1 VATNL
6 SKRLR
11 DLDNKKPRP
20 NLPPMPGQRD
30 PNDDKPMDGVVFVM
44 MSMTGLVAL
53 IVLAVFFG
61 TRSIESGLE
70 NKIAA
75 DLEGFE
81 VTEIDVRAE
90 ARDVLVVGLVS
101 DEARIEEVVEYL
113 ASLEGVTSFETNLQ
127 VRIEIDPG
135 EVQISAE
142 PIAISWTPTGATVV
156 GNASS
161 QDFMDAFLLSLE
173 DTFGA
178 VDAAGLTVKEGIE
191 SERDWFTS
199 FLQLTQSM
207 RQLTPEGAIFV
218 SPDDRLIQVTAEF
231 ENRADRSDARQVA
244 ADIISATTFEF
255 TSALTYKDAPPPPR
269 EEQVIE
275 LQANID
281 ELIEGK
287 IVEFETDSDVIA
299 AVGTALLD
307 EILAALQQFPDVS
320 IEIAGH
326 TDDLGSE
333 EYNDELSRRRA
344 DAVLAYLV
352 ARGEPVD
359 RFLVSGYGESRP
371 IADNTTADG
380 RARNR
385 RIEFKALLEG

>member
-1 VATNL
+1 MATNL

-11 DLDNKKPRP
+11 DLDKKKPRP
-20 NLPPMPGQRD
+20 NMPPMPGQRD
-30 PNDDKPMDGVVFVM
+30 PDDDKPVDGVVFVM
-44 MSMTGLVAL
+44 MSMTGLVGL

-61 TRSIESGLE
+61 ARSIESGLE
-70 NKIAA
+70 TKVAE
-75 DLEGFE
+75 DLAQFE
-81 VTEIDVRAE
+81 VTEIEVRAE
-90 ARDVLVVGLVS
+90 ARDIFVIGIVP

-113 ASLEGVTSFETNLQ
+113 ATVEGVTSYETNLQ
-127 VRIEIDPG
+127 VRIEVEPG
-135 EVQISAE
+135 ELLITAE
-142 PIAISWTPTGATVV
+142 PITISWTAGGATVA
-156 GNASS
+156 GNASTA
-161 QDFMDAFLLSLE
+161 DFRDAFLLSLE
-173 DTFGA
+173 DTFGTI
-178 VDAAGLTVKEGIE
+178 DATGLTVKEGIS

-199 FLQLTQSM
+199 FIQLTQSM
-207 RQLTPEGAIFV
+207 RALNPVGSIFV

-231 ENRADRSDARQVA
+231 ENRAERSDARQVA
-244 ADIISATTFEF
+244 QDIISATTFEF

-269 EEQVIE
+269 EEQVVE

-287 IVEFETDSDVIA
+287 IVEFETDSDVITPL
-299 AVGTALLD
+299 GTALLD
-307 EILAALQQFPDVS
+307 EILTALQQFPDVS

-326 TDDLGSE
+326 TDDQGSE
-333 EYNDELSRRRA
+333 EYNDDLSRRRA

-359 RFLVSGYGESRP
+359 RFLVSGYGEARP
-371 IADNTTADG
+371 IADNATADG